1 MELGTDFRVMGP
13 GDAGRADLLPLGR
26 MASSPLCSAQ
36 LVFCKIIFRGTQVLR
51 AVLLLCKLCMTCTV
65 NKAENVSIQN
75 MMVILPTNLELQE
88 KEWLIEKAEVC
99 TEHL

>member
-1 MELGTDFRVMGP
+1 M
-13 GDAGRADLLPLGR
+13 RAEQSRAAAPQQDGQLPALLCP
-26 MASSPLCSAQ
+26 
-36 LVFCKIIFRGTQVLR
+36 FCKIIFRGAQVLH
-51 AVLLLCKLCMTCTV
+51 AVLLLFKLCMTCTV

-88 KEWLIEKAEVC
+88 KERLIEKAEVC